1 MKIFTIASRELR
13 SMFLSPLAWSI
24 LAVVQLISAYMF
36 LLQLDF
42 YATLQPRLAA
52 VAGAPG
58 ITLIVVAGL
67 LDFCAVLLLLVV
79 PMLTMR
85 MIAEERRNQTLSL
98 LMSAPLS
105 MTEIVL
111 GKYLGILGF
120 LGIMLM
126 MLALMPLS
134 LLAGVD
140 LDTGMMASGFLG
152 LGLLLAA
159 FAAVGLF
166 MSSLTVQPVI
176 AAISTLGFLLLL
188 WIIDWA
194 GSGSQGRQAA
204 NTLSYLSLLQHYK
217 PMLRGA
223 FNSSDVIYYLLF
235 IFTFVVLTIR
245 RLDAY
250 RLQH

>member
-1 MKIFTIASRELR
+1 
-13 SMFLSPLAWSI
+13 
-24 LAVVQLISAYMF
+24 
-36 LLQLDF
+36 
-42 YATLQPRLAA
+42 
-52 VAGAPG
+52 
-58 ITLIVVAGL
+58 
-67 LDFCAVLLLLVV
+67 
-79 PMLTMR
+79 MLTMR
-85 MIAEERRNQTLSL
+85 MIADERRSQTLSL

-120 LGIMLM
+120 LFIMLF
-126 MLALMPLS
+126 MLASMPLS
-134 LLAGVD
+134 LLFGGN
-140 LDTGMMASGFLG
+140 LDIGMLASGFLG

-159 FAAVGLF
+159 FAAIGLF
-166 MSSLTVQPVI
+166 MSSLTVQPII
-176 AAISTLGFLLLL
+176 AAISTFGVLLLL

-194 GSGSQGRQAA
+194 GSSSQGQQVG

-223 FNSSDVIYYLLF
+223 FNSNDVIYYLLF